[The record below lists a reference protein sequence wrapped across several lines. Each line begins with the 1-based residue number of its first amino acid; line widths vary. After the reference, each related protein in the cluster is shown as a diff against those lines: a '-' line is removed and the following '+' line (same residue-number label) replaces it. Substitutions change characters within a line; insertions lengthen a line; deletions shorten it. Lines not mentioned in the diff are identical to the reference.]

1 MSKSTTVMHEKDGI
15 VLKKLLG
22 EERRQQLLEMLKTAT
37 EAIKGTDLAKTVGV
51 SRQVIVG
58 DITLLKARKE
68 PILATSQG
76 YLYMGNIGS
85 ENEVERQIPCIH
97 TPEDAREELYTL
109 VDAGVVVKNVTV
121 EHPVYGELTASIM
134 VANRHE
140 VNLFLTRVEETSAS
154 YLSELTGGIHLHLIS
169 ASSSD
174 YLDAAVEA
182 MRVKGF
188 LADEQ

>member
-15 VLKKLLG
+15 ALRKLLG

-58 DITLLKARKE
+58 DITLLKARNE

-76 YLYMGNIGS
+76 YLYMGKSIS
-85 ENEVERQIPCIH
+85 EDAIERQIACIH
-97 TPEDAREELYTL
+97 SPKDAREELYTL

-121 EHPVYGELTASIM
+121 EHSVYGELTASIM

-140 VNLFLTRVEETSAS
+140 VDLFLTRVEETGAS
-154 YLSELTGGIHLHLIS
+154 YLSELTGGIHLHLI
-169 ASSSD
+169 AAPSSD

-188 LADEQ
+188 MADER

>member
-1 MSKSTTVMHEKDGI
+1 MSMSATVMHEKDGI

-22 EERRQQLLEMLKTAT
+22 EERRQQLLEMLKTAS
-37 EAIKGTDLAKTVGV
+37 EPMKGTDLAKKVGV

-58 DITLLKARKE
+58 DITLLKARNE

-76 YLYMGNIGS
+76 YIYMEQSGS
-85 ENEVERQIPCIH
+85 DYAFERQIACIH
-97 TPEDAREELYTL
+97 TPDDAREELYTL

-140 VNLFLTRVEETSAS
+140 VDLFLTRVEETSAS
-154 YLSELTGGIHLHLIS
+154 YLS
-169 ASSSD
+169 
-174 YLDAAVEA
+174 
-182 MRVKGF
+182 
-188 LADEQ
+188 

>member
-1 MSKSTTVMHEKDGI
+1 MRTSAIVMHEKDGI

-22 EERRQQLLEMLKTAT
+22 EERRQKLLELLKQAK
-37 EAIKGTDLAKTVGV
+37 EPIKGTDFAKKAGV

-58 DITLLKARKE
+58 DMTLLKARNE

-76 YLYMGNIGS
+76 YIYMNTS
-85 ENEVERQIPCIH
+85 DTTHAFERQIACSHAPN
-97 TPEDAREELYTL
+97 DAREELYTL

-140 VNLFLTRVEETSAS
+140 VDLFLNRVKETGAS
-154 YLSELTGGIHLHLIS
+154 YLSELTGGIHLHLI
-169 ASSSD
+169 AATSSEF
-174 YLDAAVEA
+174 LDAAIEGI
-182 MRVKGF
+182 RSRGF
-188 LADEQ
+188 LASEQ

>member
-1 MSKSTTVMHEKDGI
+1 MRTSAIVMHEKDGI

-22 EERRQQLLEMLKTAT
+22 EERRQKLLELLKMGT
-37 EAIKGTDLAKTVGV
+37 EPIKGTDFAKKAGV

-58 DITLLKARKE
+58 DMTLLKARNE

-76 YLYMGNIGS
+76 YIYMNQSNTGLAY
-85 ENEVERQIPCIH
+85 ERQIACVHEPS
-97 TPEDAREELYTL
+97 DAKEELYTL

-140 VNLFLTRVEETSAS
+140 VDLFLSRVKETGAS
-154 YLSELTGGIHLHLIS
+154 YLSELTGGIHLHLI
-169 ASSSD
+169 AATSSEF
-174 YLDAAVEA
+174 LDAAIEG
-182 MRVKGF
+182 MRSKGF
-188 LADEQ
+188 LADDQ

>member
-1 MSKSTTVMHEKDGI
+1 MRTSAIVMHEKDGI

-22 EERRQQLLEMLKTAT
+22 EERRQKLLELLKTAT
-37 EAIKGTDLAKTVGV
+37 EPIKGTDFAKQAGV

-58 DITLLKARKE
+58 DMTLLKARNE

-76 YLYMGNIGS
+76 YIYMNQS
-85 ENEVERQIPCIH
+85 NTDLSFERQIACVH
-97 TPEDAREELYTL
+97 TPSDAQQELYTL

-140 VNLFLTRVEETSAS
+140 VDLFLSRVKETGAS
-154 YLSELTGGIHLHLIS
+154 YLSELTDGIHLHLIAANS
-169 ASSSD
+169 CEF
-174 YLDAAVEA
+174 LDAAIEG
-182 MRVKGF
+182 MRSKGF
-188 LADEQ
+188 LADDQ